1 MFIAVRH
8 GLCASVMIDKGQGAE
23 FITVRL
29 GFVTVFVRH
38 WMTLVYDPQ
47 EKNSINTISSF
58 YENITVQ
65 TERAI
70 LAGDS
75 VFLVGD
81 FNAKLGRGIIPNDR
95 YDMSDN
101 GQYLYKMITNYDLT
115 VLNALDTC
123 SGTFTRIKN
132 KDPDE
137 QSVID
142 YAITSNDLVPFLKSM
157 AIYESRKI
165 TPWRKLK
172 HGKCFT
178 DHNTFLMKLEIPQYT
193 QHKKVGPRETLMTH

>member
-8 GLCASVMIDKGQGAE
+8 GLCTSVMVDKGEEAG

-29 GFVTVFVRH
+29 GFGAVFVRII
-38 WMTLVYDPQ
+38 LVYGPQ
-47 EKNSINTISSF
+47 EKDNINTISRF

-65 TERAI
+65 TERAV

-101 GQYLYKMITNYDLT
+101 GQSLYK
-115 VLNALDTC
+115 
-123 SGTFTRIKN
+123 
-132 KDPDE
+132 
-137 QSVID
+137 
-142 YAITSNDLVPFLKSM
+142 
-157 AIYESRKI
+157 
-165 TPWRKLK
+165 
-172 HGKCFT
+172 
-178 DHNTFLMKLEIPQYT
+178 
-193 QHKKVGPRETLMTH
+193 

>member
-8 GLCASVMIDKGQGAE
+8 GLCTSVMIDKGQGAE

-29 GFVTVFVRH
+29 GFGAVFVR
-38 WMTLVYDPQ
+38 MILVYGPQ
-47 EKNSINTISSF
+47 EKENINTVSSF

-65 TERAI
+65 TERAV

-101 GQYLYKMITNYDLT
+101 GQYLYKMITDYNLT

-123 SGTFTRIKN
+123 SGNLYQNQK
-132 KDPDE
+132 
-137 QSVID
+137 
-142 YAITSNDLVPFLKSM
+142 
-157 AIYESRKI
+157 
-165 TPWRKLK
+165 
-172 HGKCFT
+172 
-178 DHNTFLMKLEIPQYT
+178 
-193 QHKKVGPRETLMTH
+193 